1 MTAPL
6 PPKAAGPSVEPPLTR
21 MTNELASLRA
31 SVGKLT
37 RAQSAL
43 IFNVKA
49 LADQVQSLS
58 DVVQHM
64 SKMIRPGAADE
75 EARRQLH

>member
-6 PPKAAGPSVEPPLTR
+6 PPKSASLSVEPPLTR
-21 MTNELASLRA
+21 MSNELASLRA
-31 SVGKLT
+31 SVGKLS

-43 IFNVKA
+43 LFNVKA
-49 LADQVQSLS
+49 LADKVQSLS

-64 SKMIRPGAADE
+64 SKMIRPGAAEE
-75 EARRQLH
+75 EARNQLH